1 MSHARDFALD
11 GPRGGSSPQ
20 ERLATWYSQ
29 GLSDGLG
36 DRLLMFDNSSA
47 PSLELLRFR
56 PDLTARPGFE
66 VALRERVRRLSYF
79 RHDAFARVR
88 AVEYLGDR
96 DGLALISNFTPGKRL
111 SEVLSEARG
120 PWLAASLVRQLTPAL
135 AALQAQ
141 DRGIVHAALSAD
153 RIVVTPEGRLVIIEH
168 VLGSALQRLELSA
181 DRFAELGIAVP
192 PSRVTSTTRLD
203 SRTDFFQ
210 LALVALSLLLGRR
223 VAVHEYPDSL
233 GELLDQAT
241 SGLGGR
247 TNVALR
253 RWLERALLLNGPAFE
268 SGSDAE
274 AASQG
279 LPSEVDA
286 HQEARLRALLAA
298 PADVPSAAP
307 IESLQLPAP
316 PRELPPR
323 LEPQR
328 ILDAWPVAAPR
339 VEALPLIEV
348 APRTEPPPRPPIEI
362 RPPAVEPVDLP
373 RPTAAQSPPLT
384 SASPQPI
391 REALRSKREPIVAA
405 ETNTPPPAQ
414 PAEPSAEAADLL
426 LQWVDPIPYVP
437 AAPPPQLERIIAQP
451 PNQAR
456 VAAPA
461 PIDVTTTDVTP
472 TDVTPIDVSPIDVT
486 PAEVFPIEVPPVV
499 TTPVATT
506 PVITTPEIAT
516 PVIATPTVEV
526 PVVEEPQRLATPVIA
541 TPTVEARVV
550 KVPVVEEP
558 QPLATAVIAT
568 PTVEARVVEVPAV
581 EEPQPLAPPASAD
594 ENPPAPTLEAPAAEP
609 DAPVRRRPAP
619 RERGQRRQPAAKKRS
634 VASQWFTAIVTGC
647 AIGEALVISLIVSGH
662 LGTTP
667 PATVD
672 QGASGVVDERARG
685 SAATVEKPAPAGK
698 AAGRAAGPAA
708 KATDAGTVATIG
720 RQRDRVPSRSAD
732 RPAANSRSTGF
743 TISSPLVLQVFEGDR
758 LLGSTADGTISV
770 APGRREVDLVNTSV
784 GYRARQTVY
793 VRPGTIASIGVSLPS
808 GRVSVNAS
816 PWAEVFI
823 DGKSVGET
831 PLGNLS
837 VPIGEH
843 EFVFRHPQLGERRQT
858 ATVRADGLTRVTADL
873 QR

>member
-135 AALQAQ
+135 AALHAQ

-181 DRFAELGIAVP
+181 DRFAELGILVP
-192 PSRVTSTTRLD
+192 PSRGTSTTRLD

-223 VAVHEYPDSL
+223 VAAHEYPDSL

-241 SGLGGR
+241 SGPGGR

-253 RWLERALLLNGPAFE
+253 RWLERALLLNGPVFE

-279 LPSEVDA
+279 LLSEVDA

-362 RPPAVEPVDLP
+362 RQPAAEPVDLP

-405 ETNTPPPAQ
+405 ETNTSPPAQ
-414 PAEPSAEAADLL
+414 PVEPSAEAADLL
-426 LQWVDPIPYVP
+426 LQWVDPIPHVP
-437 AAPPPQLERIIAQP
+437 VAPPPQLERIIAQP

-461 PIDVTTTDVTP
+461 PIDVTP
-472 TDVTPIDVSPIDVT
+472 TDVTPIDVT
-486 PAEVFPIEVPPVV
+486 PADVLPIELPPVV

-516 PVIATPTVEV
+516 PTVEV
-526 PVVEEPQRLATPVIA
+526 PVVGEPQRLATPVIA
-541 TPTVEARVV
+541 TPTVE
-550 KVPVVEEP
+550 P
-558 QPLATAVIAT
+558 
-568 PTVEARVVEVPAV
+568 RVVEVPVV

-594 ENPPAPTLEAPAAEP
+594 ETPLAPTLEAPAAEP

-619 RERGQRRQPAAKKRS
+619 RERGQPRQPAAKKRS

-647 AIGEALVISLIVSGH
+647 AIGEALVISLIVFGH

-685 SAATVEKPAPAGK
+685 SAAAVEKPAPAGK

-720 RQRDRVPSRSAD
+720 RQPRDRVPSRSAD